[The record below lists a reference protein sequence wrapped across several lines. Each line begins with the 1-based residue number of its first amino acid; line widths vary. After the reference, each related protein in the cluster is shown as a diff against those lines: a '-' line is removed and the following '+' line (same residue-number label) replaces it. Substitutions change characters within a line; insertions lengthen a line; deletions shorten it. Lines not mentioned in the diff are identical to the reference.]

1 MLKRAVLASLA
12 LVALVAFSAHADAR
26 PRARQVVKV
35 AVCDHFDIF
44 RGCYAVSDES
54 GSPARLQGSL
64 KRSARYPGRFVP
76 ASIPGRASLAFGD
89 PAPLL
94 SWTGSR
100 LVDQARGYIGRTGP
114 SLGLPS
120 RLWCADFANMLA
132 GGGTGSRLARSYLV
146 RPAVPAAIGVYA
158 VTARRGGGHV
168 GIVSGFTPAGDV
180 ILISGNHG
188 HRVGEGVYPRS
199 RVLKFV
205 SPT

>member
-26 PRARQVVKV
+26 PPRQPAAKV

-44 RGCYAVSDES
+44 RGCFAVSEDS
-54 GSPARLQGSL
+54 RSPARLQGSL
-64 KRSARYPGRFVP
+64 KRSARYQARFVS
-76 ASIPGRASLAFGD
+76 ASIPGRASLAFGVSP
-89 PAPLL
+89 PAA
-94 SWTGSR
+94 SWTGHR
-100 LVDQARGYIGRTGP
+100 LVDQARSYLGRSGP

-146 RPAVPAAIGVYA
+146 RPAVPPAIGVFA

-188 HRVGEGVYPRS
+188 HVVGEGVYSRS